1 MADFVD
7 ELYEEKNVVD
17 DQEPLYT
24 QETTKEV
31 VNGMERWVQHIHL
44 EGKSR
49 AGVQNVIDETR
60 YLCQDCGLVWV
71 IPGVNAFVNNEKILC
86 QACAGKA
93 RKWRL
98 LKPIWSIFVKFDD
111 DRGR

>member
-7 ELYEEKNVVD
+7 EVFEQKNVVD
-17 DQEPLYT
+17 EQEPLFT

-31 VNGMERWVQHIHL
+31 VNGTERWVQNIHL
-44 EGKSR
+44 EGKSQ

-60 YLCQDCGLVWV
+60 YLCQNCGLVWGT
-71 IPGVNAFVNNEKILC
+71 PGLNAFANDEKILC

-93 RKWRL
+93 RMWRL
-98 LKPIWSIFVKFDD
+98 LKPLWSLFVKFDGD
-111 DRGR
+111 K